1 MPRRRPTQL
10 AIAGMAQ
17 PKPAP
22 VALPPQPEREF
33 MAAVLKY
40 AGLMGWRHYHD
51 AATNAPRACWHC
63 GRRSVG
69 PRNAAGWP
77 DLVLVRRPRVLFVE
91 LKREGE
97 SPTADQQ
104 AWLDDLLACGQEVFL
119 WRPSDWPA
127 IERALR

>member
-33 MAAVLKY
+33 MAAVLTY